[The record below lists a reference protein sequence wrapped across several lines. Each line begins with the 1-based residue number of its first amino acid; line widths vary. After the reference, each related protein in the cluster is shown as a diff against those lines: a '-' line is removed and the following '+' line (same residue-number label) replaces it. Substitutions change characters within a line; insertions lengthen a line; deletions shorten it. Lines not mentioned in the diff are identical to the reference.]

1 MEIGSNRS
9 CRLAQTLCTWRRSHQ
24 ISKHSCRPA
33 WGKGANT
40 EPHSRPPPRLKT
52 ARGRSARGGQT
63 GPASSLRR
71 AELRPSGEPV
81 ASNVLVPR
89 REKDWG
95 WLEMEEAKKQN
106 RPPRL
111 EPPKAPPAPSLFS
124 RSRRRAEHK
133 SYRTSHFWRGRLGTK
148 SKQTRHLGDLALH
161 LADRLVVLEACGL
174 LRARAERCSLW
185 RGAASRDYK
194 AAKPLL
200 DWPQT
205 KKRESEWEDSIFF
218 GSSKKKK
225 KSLLKLHLLTV
236 VVEVG
241 RRSWVLLLAVQHH
254 HWHIH
259 YP

>member
-1 MEIGSNRS
+1 
-9 CRLAQTLCTWRRSHQ
+9 
-24 ISKHSCRPA
+24 
-33 WGKGANT
+33 
-40 EPHSRPPPRLKT
+40 
-52 ARGRSARGGQT
+52 
-63 GPASSLRR
+63 
-71 AELRPSGEPV
+71 
-81 ASNVLVPR
+81 
-89 REKDWG
+89 
-95 WLEMEEAKKQN
+95 MEEAKKQN

-161 LADRLVVLEACGL
+161 LADRLVVFEACGP

-205 KKRESEWEDSIFF
+205 KKRESQREDSIFF
-218 GSSKKKK
+218 GSSKKKSLSSNSTCLQWWCWWDGGLGCCFWLFNTTTDTFIIHK
-225 KSLLKLHLLTV
+225 PLVSGLLSSSEPPLNNSPVFLYFSLLLPHGPLINTCDLENIKKKCIPCRKENSSPSV
-236 VVEVG
+236 
-241 RRSWVLLLAVQHH
+241 SNSKFS
-254 HWHIH
+254 I
-259 YP
+259 